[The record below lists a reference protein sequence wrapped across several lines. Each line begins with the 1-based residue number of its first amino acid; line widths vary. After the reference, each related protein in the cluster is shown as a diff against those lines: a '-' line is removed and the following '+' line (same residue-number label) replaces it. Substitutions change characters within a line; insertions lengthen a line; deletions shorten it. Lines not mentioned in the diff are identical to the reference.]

1 MYDIIEIIGNQ
12 ILIHDHSINEGYD
25 LGDTLIDIDQIT
37 SFTMSSPKCADKEE
51 SGTYIVTIKIILK
64 SGNETRYI
72 VNFEKDEGECSY
84 EIVKKEIWNQ
94 YIKAKQNFEKSVIDK
109 SMQILLANKMI
120 NTNVK

>member
-12 ILIHDHSINEGYD
+12 ILIHDHLVNANYD
-25 LGDTLIDIDQIT
+25 LGDTLIDIDQIA
-37 SFTMSSPKCADKEE
+37 SFTMSNPTESVDKIN
-51 SGTYIVTIKIILK
+51 TVTITIILK
-64 SGNETRYI
+64 SGKETKYWI
-72 VNFEKDEGECSY
+72 NFEEDNNKNSY

>member
-12 ILIHDHSINEGYD
+12 ILIHDHIINEGYD

-64 SGNETRYI
+64 SGNETSYI
-72 VNFEKDEGECSY
+72 VNFEKDEVECSY